1 MPLFTDEGKS
11 KITSVVNFTP
21 SKFGSLPQ
29 GVLKVHITKP
39 CATST
44 KVPPPPSS
52 STRFHPPPPSS
63 LQYPQ
68 QYSNQNIAHI
78 WAIFPNLGQIIQS
91 CPLWLKIGSHGILE
105 VLIPNPD
112 LDFEIL
118 TQKPFF
124 GQIWSQKVKVV
135 CFVWTLTHMVSQG
148 CWFLFQH
155 QLSEIL
161 SPKLIFS

>member
-1 MPLFTDEGKS
+1 MPLFTDEGNS

-39 CATST
+39 CAHLHQGPSTSIQLHPVPSTST
-44 KVPPPPSS
+44 QLSAIPSTVFEPKYCTYLGNFPKFRANNS
-52 STRFHPPPPSS
+52 KLSTLTENWFTW
-63 LQYPQ
+63 Y
-68 QYSNQNIAHI
+68 
-78 WAIFPNLGQIIQS
+78 LGGADS
-91 CPLWLKIGSHGILE
+91 KS
-105 VLIPNPD
+105 D

-135 CFVWTLTHMVSQG
+135 CFV
-148 CWFLFQH
+148 
-155 QLSEIL
+155 
-161 SPKLIFS
+161 